1 MKDSILAAA
10 TEEIRLHGS
19 SFRMEDLARRLNIS
33 KRTLYENFRSKNE
46 ILERILSEK
55 ARDFYE
61 QHQAILADEQLTCA
75 QKLKQ
80 YFSVKSDL
88 YNTLNGEHFREM
100 FNSIPYLVDQAMATF
115 DKDWDQ
121 LQAYLETQKQIG
133 VIKNIDIDV
142 LIMMLRGIA
151 RSIVYDNKRN
161 PEECLHVL
169 PEAIDILLRGILNE
183 GADNA

>member
-1 MKDSILAAA
+1 
-10 TEEIRLHGS
+10 
-19 SFRMEDLARRLNIS
+19 
-33 KRTLYENFRSKNE
+33 
-46 ILERILSEK
+46 
-55 ARDFYE
+55 
-61 QHQAILADEQLTCA
+61 
-75 QKLKQ
+75 
-80 YFSVKSDL
+80 
-88 YNTLNGEHFREM
+88 M

-151 RSIVYDNKRN
+151 RLIVYDNKRN